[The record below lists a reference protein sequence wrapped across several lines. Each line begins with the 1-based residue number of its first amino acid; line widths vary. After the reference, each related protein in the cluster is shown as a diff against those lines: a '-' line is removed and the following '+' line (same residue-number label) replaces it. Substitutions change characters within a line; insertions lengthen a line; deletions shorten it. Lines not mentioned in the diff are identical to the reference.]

1 MERSRFWLSIILSA
15 LIIAGLNV
23 ANAQPGPMEPGEGRP
38 EMGMG
43 MDRPGPGP
51 GPDEMMENRER
62 MERRGKFPGQ
72 NNPEMEKFRKQRN
85 AVSAIAEAHKELA
98 KVYEEQK
105 KIDEAAAELKKIL
118 TLFEANPLENKEN
131 WPDEKPFMVM
141 KKMIPIYH
149 EIGRLYLINNRLEDA
164 EKIMLEGIAKF
175 EKDEPHAASKLILA
189 LSDMYRKNNKLD
201 KAEEMLKKVIEINQK
216 ALKEK

>member
-1 MERSRFWLSIILSA
+1 MERSRFWLSIVLSA
-15 LIIAGLNV
+15 LIIAGLNM

-38 EMGMG
+38 GMGMG
-43 MDRPGPGP
+43 VDRP

-62 MERRGKFPGQ
+62 MERMGKFPGH
-72 NNPEMEKFRKQRN
+72 NNPEMEKVRKQRN

-118 TLFEANPLENKEN
+118 ALFEENSAVGKEG
-131 WPDEKPFMVM
+131 PDEKPFMIM
-141 KKMIPIYH
+141 KKVIPIYH
-149 EIGRLYLINNRLEDA
+149 EIGRLYLMNNRLDDA
-164 EKIMLEGIAKF
+164 EKIMLEGVAKF
-175 EKDEPHAASKLILA
+175 EKDEPQAASKLILA